1 MFRTALVALILS
13 SSTAMAL
20 GPQDQ
25 LYANVAQE
33 LPHYVQGVD
42 VSTLSHHQICAGCCS
57 SKRHRLSYCFG
68 CVFCAKHST
77 VQKEGRKLNRNAASP

>member
-42 VSTLSHHQICAGCCS
+42 VSTLSHHQIATIYMIMYESRSAGDKQRAIRS
-57 SKRHRLSYCFG
+57 VLGGQYSLRGLLFK
-68 CVFCAKHST
+68 
-77 VQKEGRKLNRNAASP
+77 

>member
-42 VSTLSHHQICAGCCS
+42 VSTLSHHQISAIYMIMYESRSAGDKQRAIRS
-57 SKRHRLSYCFG
+57 VLGGQYSLRGLLFK
-68 CVFCAKHST
+68 
-77 VQKEGRKLNRNAASP
+77 